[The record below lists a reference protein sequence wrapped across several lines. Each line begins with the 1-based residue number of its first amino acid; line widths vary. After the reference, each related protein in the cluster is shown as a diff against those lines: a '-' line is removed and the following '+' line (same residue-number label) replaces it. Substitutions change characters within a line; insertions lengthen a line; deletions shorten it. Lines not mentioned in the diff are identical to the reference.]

1 MVDTLEQVLLLISL
15 YYSSNLQ
22 SIHLDPNYLVLP
34 RSQQK
39 PNIKRSDAIKKEKLC
54 GIES

>member
-1 MVDTLEQVLLLISL
+1 MVDTLEQVLLPISL
-15 YYSSNLQ
+15 YYLSNLQ

-39 PNIKRSDAIKKEKLC
+39 PNIKRSDAIEKEKLC

>member
-1 MVDTLEQVLLLISL
+1 MVDNLEQVLLLISL

-22 SIHLDPNYLVLP
+22 SIHLDPNYLALP

-39 PNIKRSDAIKKEKLC
+39 PNIKRSDAIEKEKLR